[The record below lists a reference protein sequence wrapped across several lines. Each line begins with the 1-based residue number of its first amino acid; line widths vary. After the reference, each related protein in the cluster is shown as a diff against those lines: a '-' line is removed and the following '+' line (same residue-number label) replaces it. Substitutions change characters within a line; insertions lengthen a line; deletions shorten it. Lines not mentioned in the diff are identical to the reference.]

1 MKKKLSFFDRWF
13 SRPIYNGTP
22 ESPGEELLIRAN
34 TILIDT
40 CKLLI
45 TLSTGAV
52 SISISLTK
60 QDSMFN
66 KKLLVSGWVSEGL
79 SMIFGILFLY
89 SMVRLY
95 LIWNKADLVDR
106 TSTVLGL
113 LQFLTFFLGLIL
125 MGISSIYVTK

>member
-1 MKKKLSFFDRWF
+1 MEKRISFFDLWF
-13 SRPIYNGTP
+13 SRPLYKGTP
-22 ESPGEELLIRAN
+22 ESPGDELLVRAN
-34 TILIDT
+34 TILIDI

-45 TLSTGAV
+45 TLSTGVV

-60 QDSMFN
+60 QDKVFN
-66 KKLLVSGWVSEGL
+66 KKLLISGWISEGL
-79 SMIFGILFLY
+79 SLIFGILFLY

-95 LIWNKADLVDR
+95 LIWNKANLVDH

-125 MGISSIYVTK
+125 MGLSSI